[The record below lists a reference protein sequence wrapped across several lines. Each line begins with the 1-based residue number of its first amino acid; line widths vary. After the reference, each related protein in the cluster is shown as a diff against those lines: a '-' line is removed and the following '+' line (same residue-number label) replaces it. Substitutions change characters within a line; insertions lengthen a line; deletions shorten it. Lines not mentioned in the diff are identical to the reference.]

1 MTGCKVLMRSSW
13 CQQKS
18 ECTGQLSAAPQQGW
32 AHSKV
37 SGAVS
42 WCVGSCTWLAY
53 LEGSDV
59 LHSDSALVLG
69 AGHAENALS
78 DPQQPRHQTERVRAV
93 NILLVQHKAAIL
105 GR

>member
-37 SGAVS
+37 SG
-42 WCVGSCTWLAY
+42 LAY